1 MKTREEG
8 KTIIALA
15 MVAIMLAS
23 VFAATVPIVSAES
36 RGDNFNHIVK
46 QTEPQ
51 KVLIGQ
57 NLQFEGFDTAP
68 VVYRFVYDD
77 VENIYTADDNNRIY
91 NVNWPTSGVYYV
103 NCNRSNL
110 TDCDAPLLVEY
121 ADIPLEL
128 KVVGTTLIV
137 DTTGIN
143 LFPQDLVDLV
153 IIGPVGQIKIDEK
166 NNQTFTVDAGK
177 WRQIK

>member
-1 MKTREEG
+1 M
-8 KTIIALA
+8 
-15 MVAIMLAS
+15 
-23 VFAATVPIVSAES
+23 
-36 RGDNFNHIVK
+36 
-46 QTEPQ
+46 
-51 KVLIGQ
+51 
-57 NLQFEGFDTAP
+57 
-68 VVYRFVYDD
+68 
-77 VENIYTADDNNRIY
+77 
-91 NVNWPTSGVYYV
+91 
-103 NCNRSNL
+103 NCNWSNL